1 MFRMSADAGLRLAC
15 GGALVLLCSVLS
27 KLLGASSASV
37 ENRDNNRIAQ
47 ASSECQV
54 HAAFFPFLWAPLY
67 TCYLSR
73 TSLSDLD
80 VSRGQGS
87 VGSQKRKKIASHYIT
102 CPSSSWQP
110 AGEAT

>member
-1 MFRMSADAGLRLAC
+1 MENV
-15 GGALVLLCSVLS
+15 VLNGCSVH
-27 KLLGASSASV
+27 AS
-37 ENRDNNRIAQ
+37 
-47 ASSECQV
+47 
-54 HAAFFPFLWAPLY
+54 FFPFLWASLY

-102 CPSSSWQP
+102 CASSSCGWGGHMRCVRVRSP
-110 AGEAT
+110 WGEMAK